1 LQERLKSINDEKSW
15 VDIWPIQFFFVH
27 LHCKT
32 KRDKDMAN
40 LTRVGTKG
48 LELTREEV
56 IDITSEVTALI
67 RKAQC
72 REVNC
77 EVIDLLDDIDRR
89 LADVD
94 EYITKI
100 LEEYE

>member
-1 LQERLKSINDEKSW
+1 
-15 VDIWPIQFFFVH
+15 
-27 LHCKT
+27 
-32 KRDKDMAN
+32 MAN

-56 IDITSEVTALI
+56 IDLVYKVQGII

-77 EVIDLLDDIDRR
+77 DIIDMLDKVSSELCVIDAEITEILD
-89 LADVD
+89 
-94 EYITKI
+94 
-100 LEEYE
+100 EEN

>member
-1 LQERLKSINDEKSW
+1 
-15 VDIWPIQFFFVH
+15 

-56 IDITSEVTALI
+56 IDLAHEVQGII

-77 EVIDLLDDIDRR
+77 DILNMLDHVSSELSAID
-89 LADVD
+89 A
-94 EYITKI
+94 EITEI
-100 LEEYE
+100 LEEDE